1 MKSNYNVSSSG
12 KQVYDYYVANLAY
25 PIKDANE
32 DILDYRYY
40 EARLVVRKEN
50 NNNFA
55 YDLDK
60 FIEKKGAV
68 LDKTSLS
75 IVADKSADGSLMSN
89 NIPQSN
95 ASVKSDISTKYS
107 MQEKDNDTQELEIK
121 QKSFEELS
129 EIEKEKLNIIN
140 KEIYT
145 ERGKIYSTKP
155 ETTDIEKEQAKK
167 KVIELKQRKL
177 DIYNGNLKVDKAVP
191 LTNKSAFEV
200 SFDENE
206 LNKDNTL
213 DE

>member
-75 IVADKSADGSLMSN
+75 IVADNSADGSLMSN

-107 MQEKDNDTQELEIK
+107 MQEKDNDTQELESK
-121 QKSFEELS
+121 QKSFEELT
-129 EIEKEKLNIIN
+129 EVEK
-140 KEIYT
+140 
-145 ERGKIYSTKP
+145 
-155 ETTDIEKEQAKK
+155 
-167 KVIELKQRKL
+167 
-177 DIYNGNLKVDKAVP
+177 
-191 LTNKSAFEV
+191 
-200 SFDENE
+200 
-206 LNKDNTL
+206 
-213 DE
+213 